1 MFYYIKGKVEGKEP
15 GFCVVDAGGI
25 GYKIFTSENSKK
37 EARSGEEVKFFCHLS
52 VKEDSLDLYGF
63 ISIFEL
69 EVFEKLLTVS
79 GIGPKTAL
87 AMLNISTVE
96 NLVSAI
102 NEGRPELLTRVSGIG
117 KKTAERAI
125 LELKGKIIVKGAM
138 EGVKKMESDASI
150 EEALMSLGYNRS
162 QVKEA
167 ISELDPKIKEFESRL
182 KEALKNIAKK

>member
-1 MFYYIKGKVEGKEP
+1 MIVGMTLNTEIKMITK
-15 GFCVVDAGGI
+15 
-25 GYKIFTSENSKK
+25 
-37 EARSGEEVKFFCHLS
+37 
-52 VKEDSLDLYGF
+52 
-63 ISIFEL
+63 
-69 EVFEKLLTVS
+69 
-79 GIGPKTAL
+79 
-87 AMLNISTVE
+87 
-96 NLVSAI
+96 
-102 NEGRPELLTRVSGIG
+102 IG